1 MVICYSQ
8 SLPGMQLDTVRI
20 AVVGLVND
28 FYYRWYMKSSNQ
40 QSCLLK
46 CIPSIMVIILL
57 GGVSILPSCSSG
69 DGDGDGD
76 SDSISG
82 ITAFNFTADNT
93 VSAAEFAAAAISF
106 FPAFTE
112 IGHNVIME
120 LVPPAVPGN
129 FPVNLML
136 CANSGSSVLSW
147 TDADNSSDLT
157 AGDTA
162 SLQFTDCEIDGGGD
176 SLTGAIGFVV
186 NGIDLAA
193 TPSSIDLTV
202 SIDLDVDIAPDI
214 ITYAASFGVNAST
227 ENNSLYTYGYSANDS
242 LGQKLAVAENGTTR
256 FQLGCFNVVQSYSPG
271 SPGTYSLSPGG
282 AINASGKIMSIA
294 SGPSPSLVFSNDMIE
309 TGTRRLLSISAPG
322 CAAIGT
328 LNGVGDSDGSYI
340 EMEAL
345 GGGQVRLHT
354 YNVTDVEI
362 FTTDTTWNLLTD

>member
-1 MVICYSQ
+1 
-8 SLPGMQLDTVRI
+8 
-20 AVVGLVND
+20 
-28 FYYRWYMKSSNQ
+28 MKSSNQ
-40 QSCLLK
+40 KSCLLK
-46 CIPSIMVIILL
+46 RIPSIMGILLFGGVIIL
-57 GGVSILPSCSSG
+57 SSCSSG
-69 DGDGDGD
+69 DGDGGGD
-76 SDSISG
+76 SDSLSG

-93 VSAAEFAAAAISF
+93 VSAAELAAAAMSF

-112 IGHNVIME
+112 IGHTVIME

-136 CANSGSSVLSW
+136 CANSGSSILSW
-147 TDADNSSDLT
+147 FDADNSSDLT

-162 SLQFTDCEIDGGGD
+162 SLQFTDCDVDGSGD
-176 SLTGAIGFVV
+176 SLTGAVDFVV
-186 NGIDLAA
+186 TSIDLGAI
-193 TPSSIDLTV
+193 PSSVDLTV
-202 SIDLDVDIAPDI
+202 SVDLDVDISPDI
-214 ITYAASFGVNAST
+214 ITYVASFGVNAST
-227 ENNSLYTYGYSANDS
+227 ENNALYIYDYSANDS
-242 LGQKLAVAENGTTR
+242 LSQKLAVAENGTTR
-256 FQLGCFNVVQSYSPG
+256 FQLGCFNVAQSYSPG
-271 SPGTYSLSPGG
+271 TPDTYSLSPGG

-354 YNVTDVEI
+354 YDATDAEI
-362 FTTDTTWNLLTD
+362 FTTDTTWDLLTD